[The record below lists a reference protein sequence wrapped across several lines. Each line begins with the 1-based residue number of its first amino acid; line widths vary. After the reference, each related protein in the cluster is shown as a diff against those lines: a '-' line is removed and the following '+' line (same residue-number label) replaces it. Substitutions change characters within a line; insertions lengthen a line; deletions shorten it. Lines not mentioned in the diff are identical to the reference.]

1 MIKHSTEND
10 RSKVVNVRKN
20 VALCGK
26 SGGTQNGFGKQVP
39 IAPNAVATVNS
50 QICSSVSSPV
60 LMVDKVNGHT
70 IEIKMCNG
78 VPIRIVKKIDKI
90 PTCINRRRT
99 SVKANNTSC
108 TKPIEKTK
116 NGEGIGINSTG
127 ATKPIETTKSSVV
140 LPVLPKNK
148 TEYAP
153 KKTSNIKTSK
163 NRSYPDILMEIKM
176 AKQNAHQNIILHNKN
191 GRVKT
196 KKIFRQDNIFT
207 YPENDITG
215 VLQEKYE
222 AKIKEIELS
231 TGRKVKII

>member
-99 SVKANNTSC
+99 SVKRSG
-108 TKPIEKTK
+108 TKPIENTK
-116 NGEGIGINSTG
+116 HSEGSG
-127 ATKPIETTKSSVV
+127 TKHSENTKSSVIP
-140 LPVLPKNK
+140 PVLPKIK

-153 KKTSNIKTSK
+153 KKPINIKITK

-196 KKIFRQDNIFT
+196 KKNFRQDNIFT